1 VSQLLDPGI
10 AVLMGIEARL
20 DQAQGEGR
28 EGEHLAAASDCLG
41 FEAVERHNV
50 VDQAHLESLLGVV
63 LAAQQPELLGLL
75 GADQVSQEGDAEATV
90 PRADPRAGL
99 PEAGVVGGNREV
111 AADMEDVATADGIT
125 GHHRHHRLWQ
135 PPHLHLQVRDVEA
148 AQGSALGDVPGVA
161 ANLLVAAGAKR
172 LLSLASQDHHTDLG
186 VLASQLERGG
196 DLDQCLGS
204 EGVEDLRPVDADL
217 GDPVAHLV
225 VDVGVLGGAPP
236 LDRCVQG
243 LFGRGFLVAF
253 GHDGHDIPPMK
264 LDDWLAQ
271 RSQSCPERPALVA
284 DGSAV
289 TYAEL
294 EAEATWVARRLI
306 AHGVRR
312 GSTVAMTMHPRR
324 EQVVMVHALMKAG
337 AVLLPLSPR
346 LSAVERAAVIA
357 AEEPAVDLDDAGELT
372 QTEADLPL
380 LGEHDMDDIAS
391 RVMTSGSSGTPN
403 PVGLTYGN
411 FLWSAV
417 ASAFNIGVEP
427 EDRWLCCL
435 PLSHVSG
442 LSIVMRSVIYG
453 TTALLHDGFDVD
465 RVVES
470 LDRGEVTVVSLVT
483 TMLTRLLE
491 AGADLSGPRAI
502 LVGGGPV
509 PEDPLEEALG
519 RGATVVQTYG
529 LTETCS
535 QVTTL
540 APADARRK
548 LGSAGRPLLTTHL
561 RIQEGE
567 ILVQGPTVAPG
578 RADADGWLHTG
589 DLGRI
594 DEEGF
599 LYVDDRIDD
608 MIVSGGE
615 NVIPAEVEK
624 VLLRHPE
631 VADAAVV
638 GRDDPEWQQAVT
650 AIVVLQ
656 EGSEVSP
663 DELRR
668 HCAESLAG
676 FKVPKRVE
684 LAAALPR
691 TPSGKLMRRALR

>member
-1 VSQLLDPGI
+1 
-10 AVLMGIEARL
+10 
-20 DQAQGEGR
+20 
-28 EGEHLAAASDCLG
+28 
-41 FEAVERHNV
+41 
-50 VDQAHLESLLGVV
+50 
-63 LAAQQPELLGLL
+63 
-75 GADQVSQEGDAEATV
+75 
-90 PRADPRAGL
+90 
-99 PEAGVVGGNREV
+99 
-111 AADMEDVATADGIT
+111 
-125 GHHRHHRLWQ
+125 
-135 PPHLHLQVRDVEA
+135 
-148 AQGSALGDVPGVA
+148 
-161 ANLLVAAGAKR
+161 
-172 LLSLASQDHHTDLG
+172 
-186 VLASQLERGG
+186 
-196 DLDQCLGS
+196 
-204 EGVEDLRPVDADL
+204 
-217 GDPVAHLV
+217 
-225 VDVGVLGGAPP
+225 
-236 LDRCVQG
+236 
-243 LFGRGFLVAF
+243 
-253 GHDGHDIPPMK
+253 MK

-271 RSQSCPERPALVA
+271 RSQSCPERTALVA
-284 DGSAV
+284 DGSEV

-294 EAEATWVARRLI
+294 EAEATWVARRLT

-337 AVLLPLSPR
+337 AVLLPLGPR
-346 LSAVERAAVIA
+346 LSTEERAAVIA

-380 LGEHDMDDIAS
+380 LGEHDMDDVAA
-391 RVMTSGSSGTPN
+391 RVMTSGSTGTPN

-435 PLSHVSG
+435 PLSHISG
-442 LSIVMRSVIYG
+442 LGIVMRSVIYG
-453 TTALLHDGFDVD
+453 TAAVVHDGFDVE
-465 RVVES
+465 RVAES
-470 LDRGEVTVVSLVT
+470 LERDEITMVSLVA
-483 TMLTRLLE
+483 TMLTRLLD
-491 AGADLSGPRAI
+491 AGANLSGPRAL

-561 RIQEGE
+561 RIQDGE

-594 DEEGF
+594 DDEGF
-599 LYVDDRIDD
+599 LYVEDRMDD
-608 MIVSGGE
+608 MIVTGGE
-615 NVIPAEVEK
+615 NVVPAEVEK

-638 GRDDPEWQQAVT
+638 GREDPEWQQAVT
-650 AIVVLQ
+650 AIVVLRD
-656 EGSEVSP
+656 GSVVSP

-668 HCAESLAG
+668 HCAESLASY
-676 FKVPKRVE
+676 KVPKRVE

>member
-1 VSQLLDPGI
+1 M
-10 AVLMGIEARL
+10 MGTI
-20 DQAQGEGR
+20 
-28 EGEHLAAASDCLG
+28 S
-41 FEAVERHNV
+41 
-50 VDQAHLESLLGVV
+50 
-63 LAAQQPELLGLL
+63 
-75 GADQVSQEGDAEATV
+75 T
-90 PRADPRAGL
+90 
-99 PEAGVVGGNREV
+99 
-111 AADMEDVATADGIT
+111 
-125 GHHRHHRLWQ
+125 
-135 PPHLHLQVRDVEA
+135 
-148 AQGSALGDVPGVA
+148 
-161 ANLLVAAGAKR
+161 
-172 LLSLASQDHHTDLG
+172 
-186 VLASQLERGG
+186 
-196 DLDQCLGS
+196 
-204 EGVEDLRPVDADL
+204 
-217 GDPVAHLV
+217 
-225 VDVGVLGGAPP
+225 
-236 LDRCVQG
+236 
-243 LFGRGFLVAF
+243 
-253 GHDGHDIPPMK
+253 MK

-271 RSQSCPERPALVA
+271 RSQSCPERTGLVA
-284 DGSAV
+284 DGSEV

-324 EQVVMVHALMKAG
+324 EQVVMVHALMKVG

-346 LSAVERAAVIA
+346 LSAEERATVIA

-380 LGEHDMDDIAS
+380 LGEHDMDAIACH
-391 RVMTSGSSGTPN
+391 VMTSGSTGTPD

-417 ASAFNIGVEP
+417 GSAFNIGVEP

-435 PLSHVSG
+435 PLSHISG
-442 LSIVMRSVIYG
+442 LGIVMRSVIYG
-453 TTALLHDGFDVD
+453 TTAVIHDGFDVD
-465 RVVES
+465 RVAEA
-470 LDRGEVTVVSLVT
+470 LERDEITVVSLVT

-491 AGADLSGPRAI
+491 VGADLSGPRAI

-540 APADARRK
+540 APADAKRK

-561 RIQEGE
+561 RIQDGE

-599 LYVDDRIDD
+599 LYVDDRMDD
-608 MIVSGGE
+608 LIVTGGE
-615 NVIPAEVEK
+615 NVVPAEVEK

-638 GRDDPEWQQAVT
+638 GREDPEWQQAVT
-650 AIVVLQ
+650 AIVVLTD
-656 EGSEVSP
+656 GSEASP
-663 DELRR
+663 DDLRR

>member
-1 VSQLLDPGI
+1 
-10 AVLMGIEARL
+10 
-20 DQAQGEGR
+20 
-28 EGEHLAAASDCLG
+28 
-41 FEAVERHNV
+41 
-50 VDQAHLESLLGVV
+50 
-63 LAAQQPELLGLL
+63 
-75 GADQVSQEGDAEATV
+75 
-90 PRADPRAGL
+90 
-99 PEAGVVGGNREV
+99 
-111 AADMEDVATADGIT
+111 
-125 GHHRHHRLWQ
+125 
-135 PPHLHLQVRDVEA
+135 
-148 AQGSALGDVPGVA
+148 
-161 ANLLVAAGAKR
+161 
-172 LLSLASQDHHTDLG
+172 
-186 VLASQLERGG
+186 
-196 DLDQCLGS
+196 
-204 EGVEDLRPVDADL
+204 
-217 GDPVAHLV
+217 
-225 VDVGVLGGAPP
+225 
-236 LDRCVQG
+236 
-243 LFGRGFLVAF
+243 
-253 GHDGHDIPPMK
+253 MK
-264 LDDWLAQ
+264 LDNWLAQ
-271 RSQSCPERPALVA
+271 RAQSCPERTALVA

-289 TYAEL
+289 PYAEL
-294 EAEATWVARRLI
+294 EAEATWVARRLV

-312 GSTVAMTMHPRR
+312 GSTAALTMHPRR

-337 AVLLPLSPR
+337 AVLLPLGPG
-346 LSAVERAAVIA
+346 LSAEERAAVIA
-357 AEEPAVDLDDAGELT
+357 DEEPAVDLDDAGELT

-380 LGEHDMDDIAS
+380 LGEHDMDDVAA
-391 RVMTSGSSGTPN
+391 RVMTSGSTGRPD

-417 ASAFNIGVEP
+417 GSAFNIGVEP

-435 PLSHVSG
+435 PLSHISG
-442 LSIVMRSVIYG
+442 LGIVMRSVIYG
-453 TTALLHDGFDVD
+453 TTAVVQDGFDVD
-465 RVVES
+465 RVAES
-470 LDRGEVTVVSLVT
+470 LERDEITVVSLVT

-491 AGADLSGPRAI
+491 AGADLSGPRAV

-561 RIQEGE
+561 RIQDGE

-599 LYVDDRIDD
+599 LYVDDRMDD
-608 MIVSGGE
+608 MIVTGGE
-615 NVIPAEVEK
+615 NVVPAEVEK

-650 AIVVLQ
+650 AIVVL
-656 EGSEVSP
+656 EDGSEVSP